1 MTEAQKLK
9 NEGNQAF
16 MNKDY
21 EKAIELYTQ
30 AIEKDS
36 NDVSFFSN
44 RSGAYFNLGK
54 FDQALSDA
62 EIILSKDPKFSKGYQ
77 RKGLALEKLQKYEEA
92 AEAFNE
98 GLKIDPTNKE
108 LQQGKDRCESNLGGG
123 FDIN

>member
-1 MTEAQKLK
+1 MTEAQQLK

-21 EKAIELYTQ
+21 EKAIELYSQ

-54 FDQALSDA
+54 FDEALSDA
-62 EIILSKDPKFSKGYQ
+62 EIILSKDPKFSKGY
-77 RKGLALEKLQKYEEA
+77 
-92 AEAFNE
+92 
-98 GLKIDPTNKE
+98 
-108 LQQGKDRCESNLGGG
+108 
-123 FDIN
+123 